1 MPLPELVS
9 PEIIGGLRIPEADFR
24 EICALVQQRLGI
36 ELRTGKESL
45 VSLRL
50 AEPMR
55 RGGYRTVQEYLQIVK
70 RDPNGPSMIEFI
82 DCLTTNHT
90 SFLRESSHFA
100 FWQEEV
106 LLTQKHRPEQPIW
119 CAASSSGEEP
129 YTMAMCAVEVLG
141 EAAYRQVRILATD
154 ISPGILEQARRAVYR
169 EERLEP
175 VSGAWRRRFF
185 LRGEG
190 KWQGYFRVKPEIK
203 QMVEFRRLNLIEPLP
218 AIGPFSS
225 IFCRNV
231 MIYFNS
237 ATRGLVVDQLRG
249 CLEPGGF
256 LFVGHAES
264 LNGLDSQMEYVKPS
278 VYRVAGP
285 GAGHGTGIR
294 MGRKTEEQT

>member
-1 MPLPELVS
+1 MPLPELAS
-9 PEIIGGLRIPEADFR
+9 PEMVGGLRIPEADFR

-45 VSLRL
+45 VTLRL

-55 RGGYRTVQEYLQIVK
+55 RGGFRTVQEYLQAVK
-70 RDPNGPSMIEFI
+70 RDPNGPAMLEFI

-90 SFLRESSHFA
+90 SFLRESSHFE
-100 FWQEEV
+100 FWQQEV
-106 LLTQKHRPEQPIW
+106 LLVQKHRPEQPVW

-129 YTMAMCAVEVLG
+129 YTMAMCAVEALG

-154 ISPGILEQARRAVYR
+154 ISPGILDQAKRAVYR
-169 EERLEP
+169 EERLAP
-175 VSGAWRRRFF
+175 VSAAWRRRFF

-190 KWQGYFRVKPEIK
+190 KWHGYFRVKPEIK

-218 AIGPFSS
+218 PIGPFSS

-231 MIYFNS
+231 MIYFNC
-237 ATRGLVVDQLRG
+237 ATRGLVVDQMRG
-249 CLEPGGF
+249 RLEYGGY

-264 LNGLDSQMEYVKPS
+264 LNGMDSKMEYVKPS
-278 VYRVAGP
+278 VYRLAGL
-285 GAGHGTGIR
+285 GASAGTGTR
-294 MGRKTEEQT
+294 MGRTTEEQA